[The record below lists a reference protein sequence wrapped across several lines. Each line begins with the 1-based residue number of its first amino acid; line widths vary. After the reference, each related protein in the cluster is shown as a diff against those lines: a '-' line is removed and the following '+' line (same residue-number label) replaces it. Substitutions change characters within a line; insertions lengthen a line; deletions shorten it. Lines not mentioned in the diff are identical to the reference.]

1 MRALYKAAFALREL
15 GEAPVVPVKS
25 PDSNLRS
32 RKFHHMGVERRNMK
46 NPFFDPYKE
55 TSRHQFGC

>member
-1 MRALYKAAFALREL
+1 MYDVMHNGKN
-15 GEAPVVPVKS
+15 